1 MAERTA
7 REKAVRAAEHILART
22 PHRPTTGLVLG
33 SGLSGLAESVLEPA
47 VISYGEIPHF
57 PRATVPGHSGQFVLG
72 RLGGIQVCV
81 MQGRSHYYEGYSS
94 ADVAFPIRVMQVL
107 GAKTLIVTNAAGGIR
122 PGFRAGDLMAIKDH
136 INLVGLAGHN
146 PLRGPNDPGFGPR
159 FPDMSRAYDPEL
171 LALLR
176 AEARSQGIPLQEG
189 VYVMVSGPSF
199 ETPAEVRFLRAIGA
213 DAVGMSTVPE
223 VVVACHGGMR
233 VLGVSLISNVAID
246 SASGTPQEE
255 TSHDQ
260 ILATGREALP
270 AMTALIMGV
279 LKRLPPDA
287 TR

>member
-7 REKAVRAAEHILART
+7 REKAVRAAEHILSQISL
-22 PHRPTTGLVLG
+22 RPTTGLVLG
-33 SGLSGLAESVLEPA
+33 SGLSGLAENVLAPA
-47 VISYGEIPHF
+47 VISFGDIPHF
-57 PRATVPGHSGQFVLG
+57 PRATAPGHPGQLVLG

-81 MQGRSHYYEGYSS
+81 MQGRSHYYEGLSS

-107 GAKTLIVTNAAGGIR
+107 GANTLIVTNAAGGIR
-122 PGFRAGDLMAIKDH
+122 PGFRAGDLMAIADH

-146 PLRGPNDPGFGPR
+146 PLRGPNDSGFGPR

-171 LALLR
+171 LTALR
-176 AEARSQGIPLQEG
+176 AEAKSQGIPLHEG
-189 VYVMVSGPSF
+189 VYAMVSGPNF

-246 SASGTPQEE
+246 STSDTPQEE

-260 ILATGREALP
+260 VLAVGREALP
-270 AMTALIMGV
+270 AMAALIMGV
-279 LKRLPPDA
+279 LKRLPPGA
-287 TR
+287 AR